1 MPSLKKHLLAL
12 AAAGIVLLGECS
24 LLAAAANKK
33 IQDARNGVVRV
44 LCLVSENSGSTG
56 TAFAVGKAGQP
67 VSLFVTNNHVIRDN
81 PAQVYLI
88 LDNIS
93 DQQSIIPAK
102 VIATS
107 QSPDIAILQ
116 ASQPIRNRTPLPLLS
131 AQSMDVT
138 QQVYALGFPGAS
150 DHVDDQ
156 GKNLPSTIDDI
167 TVTSGTIT
175 KKKVSMNGTDCLQI
189 DATINH
195 GNSGGP
201 LMTENG
207 SVVGIN
213 SAGAVND
220 DGTQAAGTN
229 YSIYID
235 YIMAFL
241 DKNNIPYDRG
251 EAADEGPSSSGS
263 QAPAASSPQTP
274 MPAGASPSQP
284 QPAASA
290 QPQAPARSA
299 APESSGGAPGG
310 ISYLIIAAAAVIG
323 LAIVYYRRKKK
334 PNAPAPIPSS
344 PAPQPFRAVPST
356 RKIIGVGGVFSGTS
370 FPISGP
376 VLIGRDPHRCSI
388 VYPAD
393 TPGISSVHCEVRVSG
408 SGLVLTDLGSSYGTF
423 LADGR
428 KLAAHQPVEL
438 PPGSSFYLAT
448 RENSFQAE

>member
-1 MPSLKKHLLAL
+1 MFCLKKRLPAL
-12 AAAGIVLLGECS
+12 TAAFLILFESFTFPAAAT
-24 LLAAAANKK
+24 NKK

-44 LCLVSENSGSTG
+44 LCVVNDDSGSIGTG
-56 TAFAVGKAGQP
+56 FAVGKVGQP

-81 PAQVYLI
+81 PGQVYLI
-88 LDNIS
+88 LDNIT
-93 DQQSIIPAK
+93 DRQSVIPAK

-116 ASQPIRNRTPLPLLS
+116 TSQPIRSRTALPLQS

-138 QQVYALGFPGAS
+138 QQVYALGFPGAA
-150 DHVDDQ
+150 DHVNDQ
-156 GKNLPSTIDDI
+156 GKDLPSTIDDI
-167 TVTSGTIT
+167 TVTSGTVT
-175 KKKVSMNGTDCLQI
+175 KKKVTMSGTDCLQI

-207 SVVGIN
+207 CVAGIN

-235 YIMAFL
+235 YVMAFL
-241 DKNNIPYDRG
+241 NKNNIPYDRG
-251 EAADEGPSSSGS
+251 DTAGGKPSPSGS
-263 QAPAASSPQTP
+263 PTPTASDPQV
-274 MPAGASPSQP
+274 PAGA
-284 QPAASA
+284 
-290 QPQAPARSA
+290 APARSQAPTKPA
-299 APESSGGAPGG
+299 ASGPKPAENGSGGVG
-310 ISYLIIAAAAVIG
+310 YLPVAAAAAVIG
-323 LAIVYYRRKKK
+323 LAVVYFRRKKK
-334 PNAPAPIPSS
+334 PVVPAPSPSV
-344 PAPQPFRAVPST
+344 PASQPVPAVPPA
-356 RKIIGVGGVFSGTS
+356 RKIVGIGGIFSGTS

-376 VLIGRDPHRCSI
+376 VLIGRDSHRCSI

-393 TPGISSVHCEVRVSG
+393 TPGISSAHCEVRASG

-428 KLAAHQPVEL
+428 KLTAHQPVEL
-438 PPGSSFYLAT
+438 APGTSFYLAA